1 MNGCK
6 IPEPSTPAR
15 LILKGPAFSLRE
27 TISTPYR
34 RRSMKRYT
42 GVFICIE
49 CGEEWELEQASEL
62 ECEDCGGALRAVG
75 DVEETEDE
83 SAEEE
88 DA

>member
-1 MNGCK
+1 
-6 IPEPSTPAR
+6 
-15 LILKGPAFSLRE
+15 
-27 TISTPYR
+27 
-34 RRSMKRYT
+34 MKRYT